1 MYNNEDEKIL
11 ESESITK
18 RLNDQMESDKETL
31 GNLTDESTT
40 NVNRK
45 ITGATSISYDFI
57 PDGSISDYLESGT
70 YKCGSDFEPGEY
82 YIYGFLGP
90 SPSVRLSNAKD
101 EGSWSGEDRA
111 LLKKMS
117 FKDGDYFKMY
127 SDLIMFPSDNIDSD
141 KYNEFGI
148 FIVGKDI
155 MPGEYRVTNI
165 NDRYTGEFAN
175 ASGEILG
182 GIEIYENN
190 TSIGEN
196 PIYSTNMFEK
206 QYIVNLEIDQIV
218 ILVNAQLEQL

>member
-1 MYNNEDEKIL
+1 
-11 ESESITK
+11 
-18 RLNDQMESDKETL
+18 
-31 GNLTDESTT
+31 
-40 NVNRK
+40 
-45 ITGATSISYDFI
+45 
-57 PDGSISDYLESGT
+57 
-70 YKCGSDFEPGEY
+70 
-82 YIYGFLGP
+82 
-90 SPSVRLSNAKD
+90 
-101 EGSWSGEDRA
+101 
-111 LLKKMS
+111 MS

-196 PIYSTNMFEK
+196 PIYSTNMFE
-206 QYIVNLEIDQIV
+206 NN
-218 ILVNAQLEQL
+218 ILSI